1 MRHQPNPV
9 NQSLEVNQSIK
20 GETEAMSLRK
30 IFTTVG
36 TTSLV
41 CMTLSVFA
49 LFVGT
54 AIVFGSASAGIAQEG
69 NKYEEPWHPAARFAV
84 SEGGKKEK
92 ATITLVKVEKADFQ
106 TGEEGLTFQ
115 ICLAV
120 DVQKGHKKAV
130 RRYARTTVFRN
141 DKISDQA
148 MAYSLKS
155 WKLSK
160 TLPSNCH

>member
-1 MRHQPNPV
+1 
-9 NQSLEVNQSIK
+9 
-20 GETEAMSLRK
+20 MSLRK
-30 IFTTVG
+30 IITTVRA
-36 TTSLV
+36 TSV
-41 CMTLSVFA
+41 ARMTLSVFM
-49 LFVGT
+49 LFVGS
-54 AIVFGSASAGIAQEG
+54 AIIFGSATASVAQEG

-106 TGEEGLTFQ
+106 NGEGGLTFQ
-115 ICLAV
+115 MCLAV
-120 DVQKGHKKAV
+120 DVQKGRKKAV

-160 TLPSNCH
+160 TPPRDCH

>member
-1 MRHQPNPV
+1 
-9 NQSLEVNQSIK
+9 
-20 GETEAMSLRK
+20 MSLRK
-30 IFTTVG
+30 IFATVG
-36 TTSLV
+36 MTRVACL
-41 CMTLSVFA
+41 TLSVFA
-49 LFVGT
+49 LFVGS
-54 AIVFGSASAGIAQEG
+54 AIVFGNAPAGVAQEG

-84 SEGGKKEK
+84 SEGGKNEK

-141 DKISDQA
+141 DKIGDQA

-155 WKLSK
+155 WALSK
-160 TLPSNCH
+160 TLPPNCQ